1 MRLEKDG
8 LGTMNVPDEAY
19 YGIVTLRSML
29 AYDIGPRTLSDYFP
43 YIRAVTLS
51 KIASAK
57 ANMQIG
63 MLSKEYGEAILK
75 ASQEILDGKFTDQ
88 FPVNIYRGPS
98 TPINMNVNEVIA
110 HRANEILTGNKEGPI
125 KPNNHVNMSQS
136 TGDVQPT
143 AKLILIYELISSLE
157 DPIRSLLRE
166 LQHKSEEN
174 KKTIKMGRTLAQDAL
189 PVTYGMTFKAYAG
202 AIERCLERLENEKH
216 NWNVS
221 CLGGTAIGTGMGA
234 LPGYRKAARQAL
246 EEVLGRPI
254 KLSENLPDNMGATD
268 DWLLAHAK
276 LEALALVL
284 WRIGRDLL
292 FLSSAPSG
300 LREIR
305 LSTDG
310 DPFEQERIPV
320 PEMIIQA
327 CEKVLANHT
336 SMVMGLQSGWLEM
349 GPLSGIPYKVIIE
362 SSDLLRSTL
371 HVLSFTIK
379 TLSIDK
385 EHCFEQTEK
394 STSLATMVSTLFGY
408 EIGTKVAHFAM
419 DNNLTCKEAT
429 KQLKLLP
436 DEVVEDLFDVH
447 NLVDMDKLEE
457 LFGKY
462 QSYRKV

>member
-88 FPVNIYRGPS
+88 FPVNIYRGPG

-174 KKTIKMGRTLAQDAL
+174 KKTIQ
-189 PVTYGMTFKAYAG
+189 
-202 AIERCLERLENEKH
+202 IEVPSPCLCDSLRPFRMLE
-216 NWNVS
+216 
-221 CLGGTAIGTGMGA
+221 
-234 LPGYRKAARQAL
+234 
-246 EEVLGRPI
+246 
-254 KLSENLPDNMGATD
+254 
-268 DWLLAHAK
+268 
-276 LEALALVL
+276 
-284 WRIGRDLL
+284 
-292 FLSSAPSG
+292 
-300 LREIR
+300 
-305 LSTDG
+305 
-310 DPFEQERIPV
+310 
-320 PEMIIQA
+320 
-327 CEKVLANHT
+327 
-336 SMVMGLQSGWLEM
+336 
-349 GPLSGIPYKVIIE
+349 
-362 SSDLLRSTL
+362 
-371 HVLSFTIK
+371 
-379 TLSIDK
+379 
-385 EHCFEQTEK
+385 
-394 STSLATMVSTLFGY
+394 
-408 EIGTKVAHFAM
+408 
-419 DNNLTCKEAT
+419 
-429 KQLKLLP
+429 
-436 DEVVEDLFDVH
+436 
-447 NLVDMDKLEE
+447 
-457 LFGKY
+457 
-462 QSYRKV
+462 